1 MNIDGPNDK
10 TYEMN
15 SRGDLARFIYALQ
28 GEFEHHPEVWENRD
42 LHTFLGA
49 LARFLNDADGYYLNR
64 KEDVDADVPSWRLLA
79 DSLQAATCYD

>member
-15 SRGDLARFIYALQ
+15 SRDELVNFIYALQ
-28 GEFEHHPEVWENRD
+28 GELEEHPEAWENKD

-49 LARFLNDADGYYLNR
+49 LARFLNDAHGYYRNAKL
-64 KEDVDADVPSWRLLA
+64 DVDAGVPSWRLLA
-79 DSLQAATCYD
+79 DSLQAASVYD